1 MNSRSKISG
10 PRRSD
15 SVLDGSTVRNLS
27 SIDPGEGGTV
37 VRIDD
42 RIKSQ
47 IAAMGVRVG
56 CHLVLDNRQPFNGPV
71 VVKVGNIVTS
81 IGRKMAEG
89 IEVAVER

>member
-15 SVLDGSTVRNLS
+15 SVLDGSTVRNLSSIDPGSTVRNLS

-56 CHLVLDNRQPFNGPV
+56 
-71 VVKVGNIVTS
+71 TS